1 MIQFS
6 AQRPDA
12 AIGKAERFAFATNRR
27 QNWKE
32 VEVTESCFAA
42 RLKKHMTLNPGE
54 EKALQRLEE
63 NPRSVRKGQI
73 IQREKDV
80 VTELFVV
87 SSGRMMSYVILPDGQ
102 RQILRIYFPGDFIG
116 SASTAYSK
124 APESLAAVT
133 DGVICP
139 FDKHALR
146 RLIEEHPRVAALM
159 FVISQTERVALTDR
173 LTSLGRASAKAR
185 VAAFFLDIADRV
197 RVANDSPGDSFEL
210 RLTQEEI
217 GDAVGLTSVHVNR
230 MIRQLETEG
239 LIARQNGNITLLQKE
254 RLQEIGH
261 YTNRY
266 DDLDM
271 DWLPTS

>member
-1 MIQFS
+1 MT
-6 AQRPDA
+6 D
-12 AIGKAERFAFATNRR
+12 
-27 QNWKE
+27 
-32 VEVTESCFAA
+32 SCFAA
-42 RLKKHMTLNPGE
+42 RLKKHMALTPGE
-54 EKALQRLEE
+54 EKALERLEE
-63 NPRSVRKGQI
+63 NPRQVRKGQI

-102 RQILRIYFPGDFIG
+102 RQILRIHFPGDFIG
-116 SASTAYSK
+116 AASTAYSK
-124 APESLAAVT
+124 APESLAALT
-133 DGVICP
+133 DGVLCP

-185 VAAFFLDIADRV
+185 LAAFLLDIIDRL
-197 RVANDSPGDSFEL
+197 RMANDGITNSFEL

-239 LIARQNGNITLLQKE
+239 LIARANGTITLLDEK

-266 DDLDM
+266 DDLDT
-271 DWLPTS
+271 DWLPTEG

>member
-1 MIQFS
+1 MT
-6 AQRPDA
+6 
-12 AIGKAERFAFATNRR
+12 G
-27 QNWKE
+27 
-32 VEVTESCFAA
+32 SCFAA
-42 RLKKHMTLNPGE
+42 KLNKHMKLSLAE
-54 EKALQRLEE
+54 EQALARLEE

-73 IQREKDV
+73 IQRERDV

-87 SSGRMMSYVILPDGQ
+87 SSGRLMSYVILPDGQ

-116 SASTAYSK
+116 AASTAYSK
-124 APESLAAVT
+124 APESLAALS

-146 RLIEEHPRVAALM
+146 RLIEDYPRVAALM
-159 FVISQTERVALTDR
+159 FVLSQTERVALTDR

-185 VAAFFLDIADRV
+185 LAAFLLDIIDRL
-197 RVANDSPGDSFEL
+197 RVTDDSIENSFEL

-239 LIARQNGNITLLQKE
+239 LISRSNGAITLLDE
-254 RLQEIGH
+254 ARLQDIGH

-266 DDLDM
+266 DDLDT
-271 DWLPTS
+271 DWLPSAE

>member
-1 MIQFS
+1 MFCPCNEN
-6 AQRPDA
+6 ANGRL
-12 AIGKAERFAFATNRR
+12 
-27 QNWKE
+27 KE
-32 VEVTESCFAA
+32 GNVTESCFAA
-42 RLKKHMTLNPGE
+42 RLKKYMTLTPGE
-54 EKALQRLEE
+54 EQALIRLEE
-63 NPRSVRKGQI
+63 NPRHVRKGQI
-73 IQREKDV
+73 IQRERDL

-87 SSGRMMSYVILPDGQ
+87 STGRMMSYVILPDGQ
-102 RQILRIYFPGDFIG
+102 RQILRIFFPGDFIG

-124 APESLAAVT
+124 APESLAALT

-185 VAAFFLDIADRV
+185 VAAFFLDIADRL
-197 RVANDSPGDSFEL
+197 RIADDNMTDSFEL

-230 MIRQLETEG
+230 MIRQLEQEG
-239 LIARQNGNITLLQKE
+239 LIARNNGTITLLDE
-254 RLQEIGH
+254 RRLQEIGH

-271 DWLPTS
+271 EWLPTAG

>member
-1 MIQFS
+1 M
-6 AQRPDA
+6 
-12 AIGKAERFAFATNRR
+12 TN
-27 QNWKE
+27 
-32 VEVTESCFAA
+32 SCFAA
-42 RLKKHMTLNPGE
+42 RLKKYMALTPGE
-54 EKALQRLEE
+54 VRALEQLEE
-63 NPRSVRKGQI
+63 NPRQVRKGQI
-73 IQREKDV
+73 IQREREL

-133 DGVICP
+133 DGVLCP

-146 RLIEEHPRVAALM
+146 RLIQEHPRVAALM

-185 VAAFFLDIADRV
+185 LASFLLDIIDRL
-197 RVANDSPGDSFEL
+197 RVADDDVTDTFEL

-230 MIRQLETEG
+230 MIRQLENEG
-239 LIARQNGNITLLQKE
+239 LIARSNGSITLLDE
-254 RLQEIGH
+254 TRLQEIGH

-266 DDLDM
+266 EDM
-271 DWLPTS
+271 DVDWLPTS